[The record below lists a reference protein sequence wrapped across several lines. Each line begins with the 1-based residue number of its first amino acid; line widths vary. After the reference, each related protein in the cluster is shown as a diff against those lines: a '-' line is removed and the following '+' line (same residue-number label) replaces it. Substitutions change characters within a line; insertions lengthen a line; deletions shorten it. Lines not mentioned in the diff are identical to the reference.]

1 MSISCNRE
9 WLAHTRTHSRSF
21 LETCCVF
28 NSLLRRSKSFS
39 ITRDTHSRPVLWTC
53 CLFDS
58 FLSRSKSFSITRGTH
73 SRSFLGTCCV
83 FDSSLSKSKLEND
96 LLLFRYE
103 SNTQLVPRTGR
114 DWVPRVIKNDLLL
127 LREESNT
134 QHVHRK
140 ERQGVCI
147 WFVPE

>member
-1 MSISCNRE
+1 MTCSYSGTNQIHNTSIGLDVGTCCVFDSS
-9 WLAHTRTHSRSF
+9 LSKSKSFTITRGTHSRSF

-53 CLFDS
+53 CVFDS

-83 FDSSLSKSKLEND
+83 FDSSLCSYSGRNQIH
-96 LLLFRYE
+96 
-103 SNTQLVPRTGR
+103 NTSIGRNVNEYLV
-114 DWVPRVIKNDLLL
+114 
-127 LREESNT
+127 
-134 QHVHRK
+134 
-140 ERQGVCI
+140 
-147 WFVPE
+147 